1 MKHIFDMLTKIIS
14 VAKEA
19 VDRQGLIAIL
29 TMSIG
34 NDDEIEET
42 VQGETVYNELIDQLR
57 LNIPKDTDYR
67 PNIYSYFGIKKK
79 PSDTILIDMMIKVF
93 HIKRFNSELYIFKI
107 NGWQKLSEDELKGF
121 VSKMIQVLLIGYTPT
136 QSALNNVVEGLQKST
151 DVEELVENEHYIGC
165 GENMFDLNT
174 FKVVKNSIDI
184 FPKTRLNLALDKN
197 DEITDQIPKHFNQ
210 YMLELANYDDD
221 LQYFLFQH
229 TAVLLTADTKYR
241 RGLILYGG
249 AKNGKSVYIELVKSF
264 FYSKDIVSKP
274 LNELEGR
281 FDKESLIDKSLMA
294 SHEIGQSRIQEQI
307 VNDFKKLLSVE
318 SMHVDRKGKTQ
329 VEVTLDLKLI
339 FSTNAVLNFP
349 PEHAKALER
358 RINIIPCEYY
368 VEKADTSLID
378 KLQSE
383 KKEIFLYLM
392 YVYQQIVKADIE
404 YLENSRVTE
413 ITHDW
418 LNFGYEFVSS
428 KSASIANQ
436 KACINLLRK
445 LIEIKPGSR
454 IKVSELNKVI
464 NEEIKVSSQVIKQLI
479 QANFDTQTKLYN
491 GYDYWIDLGWKEAD
505 KKEIH
510 DISKKDNIISLDK
523 NENITD
529 DEALDEENLDFDWED
544 FDDE

>member
-34 NDDEIEET
+34 NDDEVEET

-428 KSASIANQ
+428 RSASIANQ

-445 LIEIKPGSR
+445 LIKIKPGSR

-510 DISKKDNIISLDK
+510 DTSEKDNIISLDK

>member
-392 YVYQQIVKADIE
+392 YVYQQIVKVDIE

-428 KSASIANQ
+428 RSASIANQ

-445 LIEIKPGSR
+445 LIAIKPGSR

>member
-368 VEKADTSLID
+368 VEKADISLID

-428 KSASIANQ
+428 RSASIANQ
-436 KACINLLRK
+436 KECINLLRK

-510 DISKKDNIISLDK
+510 DISKKIIL
-523 NENITD
+523 
-529 DEALDEENLDFDWED
+529 FH
-544 FDDE
+544 

>member
-1 MKHIFDMLTKIIS
+1 MSSIFEMLTKIIS
-14 VAKEA
+14 EAKEA
-19 VDRQGLIAIL
+19 IDRQGLIAIL

-57 LNIPKDTDYR
+57 LNISKDTDYR
-67 PNIYSYFGIKKK
+67 PNIYSYFGIKKN
-79 PSDTILIDMMIKVF
+79 PNDTVLMEMMIKVF
-93 HIKRFNSELYIFKI
+93 HIKRFNSELFVFKD
-107 NGWQKLSEDELKGF
+107 NGWQKINGDELQDLI
-121 VSKMIQVLLIGYTPT
+121 SKMIQVLLVDYKPSLST
-136 QSALNNVVEGLQKST
+136 LKNVVDGLQKST

-174 FKVVKNSIDI
+174 FQVVKNSIDI
-184 FPKTRLNLALDKN
+184 FPKTRLNLSLSTN
-197 DEITDQIPKHFNQ
+197 DVITDKIPPYFNQ
-210 YMLELANYDDD
+210 YMLQLANYDDD

-264 FYSKDIVSKP
+264 FYSKDIVSKA

-294 SHEIGQSRIQEQI
+294 SHEIGKSRIQEKT

-329 VEVTLDLKLI
+329 VEVTLDLKLV
-339 FSTNAVLNFP
+339 FGTNAVLYFP
-349 PEHAKALER
+349 AEHAKALER
-358 RINIIPCEYY
+358 RINVIPCEYY

-378 KLQSE
+378 KLMSE

-392 YVYQQIVKADIE
+392 YVYQKIVEADIE

-418 LNFGYEFVSS
+418 LNFGYEFVSN
-428 KSASIANQ
+428 KSVSIANQ

-445 LIEIKPGSR
+445 LIAIKPGSR
-454 IKVSELNKVI
+454 IKVSKLNEVI
-464 NEEIKVSSQVIKQLI
+464 RDEIKVSSQVINDLV
-479 QANFDTQTKLYN
+479 QANFNVQSRLNN
-491 GYDYWIDLGWKEAD
+491 GYKYWVDLGWKETD
-505 KKEIH
+505 KK
-510 DISKKDNIISLDK
+510 DDMISFDK
-523 NENITD
+523 NENVTD
-529 DEALDEENLDFDWED
+529 DEFLYEDDLNIGWED

>member
-1 MKHIFDMLTKIIS
+1 MKHIFEMLTKIIS

-294 SHEIGQSRIQEQI
+294 SHEIGKSRVQEQI

-329 VEVTLDLKLI
+329 VEVTLDLKLV

-349 PEHAKALER
+349 AEHAKALER
-358 RINIIPCEYY
+358 RINVIPCEYY

-428 KSASIANQ
+428 RSASIANQ

-445 LIEIKPGSR
+445 LIAIKPGSR

-464 NEEIKVSSQVIKQLI
+464 NEEIKVSSQVIKQVI

-510 DISKKDNIISLDK
+510 DTSEKDNIISLDK

>member
-1 MKHIFDMLTKIIS
+1 MNHILQMLMKLLS
-14 VAKEA
+14 EAKEA
-19 VDRQGLIAIL
+19 IDRKGLIAIL
-29 TMSIG
+29 TISVG
-34 NDDEIEET
+34 NDDEIDESE
-42 VQGETVYNELIDQLR
+42 QAITVYNELIDKLQ
-57 LNIPKDTDYR
+57 LNIPKDVDYR
-67 PNIYSYFGIKKK
+67 PNIHSYFGIQKN
-79 PSDTILIDMMIKVF
+79 PNDTILMDMMINIF
-93 HIKRFNSELYIFKI
+93 HVKRFDSELFVFKDK
-107 NGWQKLSEDELKGF
+107 GWQKVNEDELQGLI
-121 VSKMIQVLLIGYTPT
+121 SKMIQVLLVDYKPSLSTLTNIV
-136 QSALNNVVEGLQKST
+136 NGLQKST
-151 DVEELVENEHYIGC
+151 DVEELVENKQYIGC
-165 GENMFDLNT
+165 GRNMFNLNT
-174 FKVVKNSIDI
+174 FEVVGNCIEI
-184 FPKTRLNLALDKN
+184 FPKTRLNLALDKS
-197 DEITDQIPKHFNQ
+197 DIITDKIPKYFNK
-210 YMLELANYDDD
+210 YMLELANFDSD

-229 TAVLLTADTKYR
+229 TAVLLTADTKLR
-241 RGLILYGG
+241 RGLILYGT
-249 AKNGKSVYIELVKSF
+249 AKNGKSVYIKLVKSF
-264 FYSKDIVSKP
+264 FYSNDIVSKT
-274 LNELEGR
+274 LNELGGR
-281 FDKESLIDKSLMA
+281 FDKESLIGKRIMA
-294 SHEIGQSRIQEQI
+294 SDEVGKANVDEAT

-318 SMHVDRKGKTQ
+318 PIHADRKGRTQ

-339 FSTNAVLNFP
+339 FNTNAVLNFP
-349 PEHAKALER
+349 SSHAKALER
-358 RINIIPCEYY
+358 RMAVIPCEYY
-368 VEKADTSLID
+368 VEKADPDLIE
-378 KLQSE
+378 KLQDE

-392 YVYQQIVKADIE
+392 YVYKQIVKNDIE
-404 YLENSRVTE
+404 YLQNDRVTE
-413 ITHDW
+413 ISHDW

-529 DEALDEENLDFDWED
+529 DETLDEENLDFDWED

>member
-1 MKHIFDMLTKIIS
+1 MNHILQMLMKLLS
-14 VAKEA
+14 EAKEA
-19 VDRQGLIAIL
+19 IDRQGLIAIL
-29 TMSIG
+29 TISVG
-34 NDDEIEET
+34 NDDEIDKSE
-42 VQGETVYNELIDQLR
+42 QAITVYNELIDKLQ
-57 LNIPKDTDYR
+57 LNIPKDVDYR
-67 PNIYSYFGIKKK
+67 PNIYSYFGIQKK
-79 PSDTILIDMMIKVF
+79 PNDTILVEMMISIF
-93 HIKRFNSELYIFKI
+93 HIKRFDSELFIFKDI
-107 NGWQKLSEDELKGF
+107 GWQKVNEDELQGLI
-121 VSKMIQVLLIGYTPT
+121 SKMIQVLLVDYKPSLSTLTNIV
-136 QSALNNVVEGLQKST
+136 NGLQKST
-151 DVEELVENEHYIGC
+151 DVEELVENKQYIGC
-165 GENMFDLNT
+165 GRTMFNLNT
-174 FKVVKNSIDI
+174 FEVVGNCIEI
-184 FPKTRLNLALDKN
+184 FPKTRLNLAVDKS
-197 DEITDQIPKHFNQ
+197 DVITDKIPPYFNE
-210 YMLELANYDDD
+210 YMLELANFDSD

-229 TAVLLTADTKYR
+229 TAVLLTADTKLR
-241 RGLILYGG
+241 RGLILYGT
-249 AKNGKSVYIELVKSF
+249 AKNGKSVYIKLVKSF
-264 FYSKDIVSKP
+264 FYSNDIVSKT
-274 LNELEGR
+274 LNELGGR
-281 FDKESLIDKSLMA
+281 FDKESLIGKRIMA
-294 SHEIGQSRIQEQI
+294 SDEVGKANVDEAT

-318 SMHVDRKGKTQ
+318 PIHADRKGRMQ

-339 FSTNAVLNFP
+339 FNTNAILNFP
-349 PEHAKALER
+349 SSHAKALER
-358 RINIIPCEYY
+358 RIAVIPCEYY
-368 VEKADTSLID
+368 VEKADPDLIE
-378 KLQSE
+378 KLQDE

-392 YVYQQIVKADIE
+392 YVYKQIVKNDIE
-404 YLENSRVTE
+404 YLQNDRVTE
-413 ITHDW
+413 ISHDW

-428 KSASIANQ
+428 KSVSIANQ

>member
-1 MKHIFDMLTKIIS
+1 MNHILQMLSKLLS

-19 VDRQGLIAIL
+19 IDRQGLIAIL
-29 TMSIG
+29 TSSIG
-34 NDDEIEET
+34 NDEMDNSEQAI
-42 VQGETVYNELIDQLR
+42 TVYNELIDKLQ
-57 LNIPKDTDYR
+57 LNIPKDVDYR
-67 PNIYSYFGIKKK
+67 PNIYSYFGIQKK
-79 PSDTILIDMMIKVF
+79 PNDTILVEMMISIF
-93 HIKRFNSELYIFKI
+93 HIKRFDSELFIFKDI
-107 NGWQKLSEDELKGF
+107 GWQKVNEDELQGLI
-121 VSKMIQVLLIGYTPT
+121 SKMIQVLLVDYKPSLSTLTNIG
-136 QSALNNVVEGLQKST
+136 NGLQKST
-151 DVEELVENEHYIGC
+151 DVEELVENKQYIGC
-165 GENMFDLNT
+165 GRSMFNLNT
-174 FKVVKNSIDI
+174 FEVVGNCIEI
-184 FPKTRLNLALDKN
+184 FPKTRLNLAVDKS
-197 DEITDQIPKHFNQ
+197 DVITDKIPPYFNE
-210 YMLELANYDDD
+210 YMLELANFDSD
-221 LQYFLFQH
+221 LKYFLFQH
-229 TAVLLTADTKYR
+229 TAVLLTADTKLR
-241 RGLILYGG
+241 RGLILYGT
-249 AKNGKSVYIELVKSF
+249 AKNGKSVYIKLVKSF
-264 FYSKDIVSKP
+264 FYSTDIVSKT
-274 LNELEGR
+274 LNELGGR
-281 FDKESLIDKSLMA
+281 FDKESLIGKRIMA
-294 SHEIGQSRIQEQI
+294 SDEVGKAKIDEAT

-318 SMHVDRKGKTQ
+318 PIHADRKGRTQ

-339 FSTNAVLNFP
+339 FNTNAVLNFP
-349 PEHAKALER
+349 SSHAKALER
-358 RINIIPCEYY
+358 RIAVIPCEYY
-368 VEKADTSLID
+368 VEKADPNLIE
-378 KLQSE
+378 KLQDE

-392 YVYQQIVKADIE
+392 YVYKQIVKNDIE
-404 YLENSRVTE
+404 YLQNDRVTE
-413 ITHDW
+413 ISHDW

>member
-1 MKHIFDMLTKIIS
+1 MNHILQMLMKLLS
-14 VAKEA
+14 EAKEA
-19 VDRQGLIAIL
+19 IDRQGLIAIL
-29 TMSIG
+29 TSSIG
-34 NDDEIEET
+34 NDEMDNSEQAI
-42 VQGETVYNELIDQLR
+42 TVYNELIDKLQ
-57 LNIPKDTDYR
+57 LNIPKDVDYR
-67 PNIYSYFGIKKK
+67 PNIYSYFGIQKK
-79 PSDTILIDMMIKVF
+79 PNDTILVEMMISIF
-93 HIKRFNSELYIFKI
+93 HIKRFDSELFIFKDI
-107 NGWQKLSEDELKGF
+107 GWQKVNEDELQGLI
-121 VSKMIQVLLIGYTPT
+121 SKMIQVLLVDYKPSLSTLTNIV
-136 QSALNNVVEGLQKST
+136 NGLQKST
-151 DVEELVENEHYIGC
+151 DVEELVENKQYIGC
-165 GENMFDLNT
+165 GRTMFNLNT
-174 FKVVKNSIDI
+174 FEVVGNCIEI
-184 FPKTRLNLALDKN
+184 FPKTRLNLAVDKS
-197 DEITDQIPKHFNQ
+197 DVITDNIPPYFNE
-210 YMLELANYDDD
+210 YMLELANFDSD

-229 TAVLLTADTKYR
+229 TAVLLTADTKLR
-241 RGLILYGG
+241 RGLVLYGT
-249 AKNGKSVYIELVKSF
+249 AKNGKSVYIKLVKSF
-264 FYSKDIVSKP
+264 FYSNDIVSKT
-274 LNELEGR
+274 LNELGGR
-281 FDKESLIDKSLMA
+281 FDKESLIGKRIMA
-294 SHEIGQSRIQEQI
+294 SDEVGKANVDEAT

-318 SMHVDRKGKTQ
+318 PIHADRKGRTQ

-339 FSTNAVLNFP
+339 FNTNAVLNFP
-349 PEHAKALER
+349 SSHAKALER
-358 RINIIPCEYY
+358 RIAVIPCEYY
-368 VEKADTSLID
+368 VEKADPDLIE
-378 KLQSE
+378 KLQDE

-392 YVYQQIVKADIE
+392 YVYKQIVKNDIE
-404 YLENSRVTE
+404 YFQNDRVTE
-413 ITHDW
+413 ISHDW

>member
-1 MKHIFDMLTKIIS
+1 MNHILQMLSKLLS
-14 VAKEA
+14 VSKEA
-19 VDRQGLIAIL
+19 IDRQGLIVIL

-34 NDDEIEET
+34 SDDDIEET
-42 VQGETVYNELIDQLR
+42 VQGETVYNELINQLQ
-57 LNIPKDTDYR
+57 LNIPKDKDYR
-67 PNIYSYFGIKKK
+67 PNIFSYFGIKKK

-93 HIKRFNSELYIFKI
+93 HIKRFNSELYIFKV
-107 NGWQKLSEDELKGF
+107 NGWQKLSENELQGF
-121 VSKMIQVLLIGYTPT
+121 VSKMIQVLLIDYTPT
-136 QSALNNVVEGLQKST
+136 QSALKNVVEGLQKST

-174 FKVVKNSIDI
+174 FQVVKNSIDI
-184 FPKTRLNLALDKN
+184 FPKTRLNLSLSTN
-197 DEITDQIPKHFNQ
+197 DVITDKIPPYFKQ
-210 YMLELANYDDD
+210 YMLQLANYDDD

-294 SHEIGQSRIQEQI
+294 SHEIGQSRIQEKI

-329 VEVTLDLKLI
+329 VEVILDLKLI
-339 FSTNAVLNFP
+339 FSTNAILNFP

-358 RINIIPCEYY
+358 RVNIIPCEYY

-428 KSASIANQ
+428 RSVSIPNQ

-445 LIEIKPGSR
+445 LTAIKPGSR
-454 IKVSELNKVI
+454 IKVSRLNEVI
-464 NEEIKVSSQVIKQLI
+464 REEIKVSSQVINDLV
-479 QANFDTQTKLYN
+479 QANFNVQSRLNN
-491 GYDYWIDLGWKEAD
+491 GYKYWVDLGWKETD
-505 KKEIH
+505 KKDDMILFDE
-510 DISKKDNIISLDK
+510 
-523 NENITD
+523 NENVTD
-529 DEALDEENLDFDWED
+529 DEFLYEDDLNLGWED

>member
-383 KKEIFLYLM
+383 KKENFLYLM

-428 KSASIANQ
+428 RSASIANQ

>member
-1 MKHIFDMLTKIIS
+1 MNHILQMLSKLLS
-14 VAKEA
+14 MAKEA
-19 VDRQGLIAIL
+19 IDRQGLIAIL
-29 TMSIG
+29 TISVG

-42 VQGETVYNELIDQLR
+42 AQGETVYNELINQLQ
-57 LNIPKDTDYR
+57 LNILKDTDYR

-93 HIKRFNSELYIFKI
+93 HIKRFNSELYIFKV
-107 NGWQKLSEDELKGF
+107 NGWQKLSENELQGF
-121 VSKMIQVLLIGYTPT
+121 VSKMIQVLLIDYTPT
-136 QSALNNVVEGLQKST
+136 QSALKNVVEGLQKST

-174 FKVVKNSIDI
+174 FTVVKNSINI
-184 FPKTRLNLALDKN
+184 FPKTRLNLSLSTN
-197 DEITDQIPKHFNQ
+197 DVITDKIPPYFNQ

-329 VEVTLDLKLI
+329 VEVTLDLKLV
-339 FSTNAVLNFP
+339 FGTNAVLNFP
-349 PEHAKALER
+349 AEHAKALER
-358 RINIIPCEYY
+358 RINVIPCEYY

-378 KLQSE
+378 KLMSE

-392 YVYQQIVKADIE
+392 YVYQKIVEADIE

-418 LNFGYEFVSS
+418 LNFGYEFVSN
-428 KSASIANQ
+428 KSVSIANQ

-445 LIEIKPGSR
+445 LIAIKPGSR
-454 IKVSELNKVI
+454 IKVSKLNEVI
-464 NEEIKVSSQVIKQLI
+464 RDEIKVSSQVINDLV
-479 QANFDTQTKLYN
+479 QANFNVQSRLNN
-491 GYDYWIDLGWKEAD
+491 GYKYWVDLGWKETD

-510 DISKKDNIISLDK
+510 DISKKDNIISFDK
-523 NENITD
+523 NENVTD
-529 DEALDEENLDFDWED
+529 NELLYEDDLDIDWED

>member
-428 KSASIANQ
+428 RSASIANQ

-445 LIEIKPGSR
+445 LIGIKPGSR
-454 IKVSELNKVI
+454 VKVSELNKVI

-510 DISKKDNIISLDK
+510 DTSEKDNIISLDK

-529 DEALDEENLDFDWED
+529 DDALDEENLDFDWED

>member
-29 TMSIG
+29 TSSIG
-34 NDDEIEET
+34 NDEMDDSEQA
-42 VQGETVYNELIDQLR
+42 VMVYNELIDKLQ
-57 LNIPKDTDYR
+57 LNIPKDVDYR

-464 NEEIKVSSQVIKQLI
+464 NEEIKV
-479 QANFDTQTKLYN
+479 
-491 GYDYWIDLGWKEAD
+491 
-505 KKEIH
+505 
-510 DISKKDNIISLDK
+510 
-523 NENITD
+523 
-529 DEALDEENLDFDWED
+529 
-544 FDDE
+544 